1 MVERFKHVGALNLE
15 HVGVQSI
22 CNITSTD
29 LAHGGRRRAVRHHHV
44 GAPDGGQARGG
55 QVAAG
60 HRRAWEQETIAIRAS
75 NEGDTA
81 LIISETHPDC
91 QARSPSPR

>member
-44 GAPDGGQARGG
+44 GAPDGSQARGG

-60 HRRAWEQETIAIRAS
+60 HRRAWEQETITKL
-75 NEGDTA
+75 EPPPG
-81 LIISETHPDC
+81 
-91 QARSPSPR
+91 

>member
-55 QVAAG
+55 KVAAG
-60 HRRAWEQETIAIRAS
+60 HRRAWEQETSIS
-75 NEGDTA
+75 
-81 LIISETHPDC
+81 LVSSIISETHPDC
-91 QARSPSPR
+91 RARSPSPR